1 LRPRRFPDDW
11 LLPATVA
18 LTLFVFACGSSGVA
32 QIARAGRPIRWAML
46 LLLVAAAARWAA
58 GAERRV
64 FSPRVVATAA
74 CFVGLAALSAAWS
87 VAPRLTLERAATL
100 VVLAVAAALVA
111 AGARGRSERVLG
123 GLVGGGVLVGLAGLL
138 ILALRHHNA
147 VQAATTHL
155 PARYQGLGQNP
166 DTASLQLALLV
177 APALWLG
184 LRAPSRRGRLAALAA
199 LALFA
204 GSIVASGSHGA
215 IAGGAVG
222 AAVVAVGVARS
233 PLRFVALFAA
243 IVVAVGAGAWVETL
257 PKPNPQ
263 APPVKA
269 GPTAPPSRPGYIDA
283 EVNFPLDGEL
293 GIPLPGAL
301 RNRQLLTSSGRTQAW
316 GGAIHQAERRPVA
329 GYGFGTEARVFVD
342 RWSTFTS
349 ALPEES
355 YIGIAL
361 QLGAAGLIFFLIFVL
376 AVFSE
381 ALPSFR
387 VGSPATACAA
397 VVAAG
402 LVIGLVQSY
411 IYSVG
416 NVGAVPWWLAAFLVP
431 AAAA

>member
-1 LRPRRFPDDW
+1 LRPRRFPDDS

-32 QIARAGRPIRWAML
+32 EVARAGRPLRWAML
-46 LLLVAAAARWAA
+46 LLLVVVAARWAS
-58 GAERRV
+58 GAEQRV
-64 FSPRVVATAA
+64 FSRRVVAAAA
-74 CFVGLAALSAAWS
+74 CFVGLAVLSAAWS

-100 VVLAVAAALVA
+100 VALAVAAVLVA
-111 AGARGRSERVLG
+111 AGAQGRSERVLA

-138 ILALRHHNA
+138 VLLVRHHDA
-147 VQAATTHL
+147 VQAATAQL

-166 DTASLQLALLV
+166 DTVSLQLALLV

-184 LRAPSRRGRLAALAA
+184 LRAASCGWRLAALAA
-199 LALFA
+199 LALFT

-215 IAGGAVG
+215 TAGAAVG

-233 PLRFVALFAA
+233 PLRLAALLGA
-243 IVVAVGAGAWVETL
+243 VVVSVGAGAWIETL
-257 PKPNPQ
+257 PSPNPQ
-263 APPVKA
+263 AAPVKA
-269 GPTAPPSRPGYIDA
+269 GPAAPPSRPGYIDA
-283 EVNFPLDGEL
+283 EVNFPLGGEL
-293 GIPLPGAL
+293 GIPLPGGL
-301 RNRQLLTSSGRTQAW
+301 HNRQLFTSSGRSQAW
-316 GGAIHQAERRPVA
+316 GGAIRQAERRPVV

-349 ALPEES
+349 SLPEES

-361 QLGAAGLIFFLIFVL
+361 QLGAVGLIFFLLFVL

-387 VGSPATACAA
+387 IGSPATACAA